1 MPIGNAAGPV
11 PDESLSPPSRDADA
25 AGHVFGSPARRCPDC
40 DDLLR
45 RVPRRFIDR
54 ALSVFV
60 SMHRY
65 RCPNFLCAFEGN
77 LRDRSPEIPEMLN
90 SFGLASAIGRD
101 RR

>member
-1 MPIGNAAGPV
+1 MPTGNAAGPV
-11 PDESLSPPSRDADA
+11 PDERHSAPSRDGGAS
-25 AGHVFGSPARRCPDC
+25 GYVFGVPNRRCPDC
-40 DDLLR
+40 DDLLTQ
-45 RVPRRFIDR
+45 VPRRFIDR